1 MLNSNNQKESGDSWR
16 LVISTP
22 ASGAWNMAVDETLME
37 SSVLHGE
44 SPTLRLFA
52 WDPPCLSLGYA
63 QKNQD
68 VDETELEKRGWSL
81 VRRPTGGRAIL
92 HTDEITYSVTGP
104 LDYPL
109 FKDSILES
117 YHRIAR
123 ALTRSL
129 ANLGV
134 PATMNEMPSSREDHV
149 DQEIVCF
156 EVASNYEITFGGK
169 KLIGSAQAR
178 RSGGFL
184 QHGSLPLGGRLE
196 RITEVI
202 KYPTTQVRDEAKVRL
217 LNHAITLEQITHQ
230 PRSWEQAAEEFIRGF
245 RESLNINFI
254 PSQINPRELERAN
267 QLVAEKY
274 GNDGWNRRI

>member
-1 MLNSNNQKESGDSWR
+1 
-16 LVISTP
+16 
-22 ASGAWNMAVDETLME
+22 
-37 SSVLHGE
+37 
-44 SPTLRLFA
+44 
-52 WDPPCLSLGYA
+52 
-63 QKNQD
+63 
-68 VDETELEKRGWSL
+68 
-81 VRRPTGGRAIL
+81 
-92 HTDEITYSVTGP
+92 
-104 LDYPL
+104 
-109 FKDSILES
+109 
-117 YHRIAR
+117 
-123 ALTRSL
+123 LTRKLFVLKLRPIMKSL
-129 ANLGV
+129 SVG
-134 PATMNEMPSSREDHV
+134 
-149 DQEIVCF
+149 
-156 EVASNYEITFGGK
+156 
-169 KLIGSAQAR
+169 